1 MVLKGTPRS
10 LTQSS
15 TVFALLESVARKD
28 GALKGK
34 TYWGLFFLSSSF
46 GQVQAQDSEE
56 CTGFIEVDRTSFET
70 HGLHKVKPNQ
80 PGRQGYQNWWS
91 GNEMG

>member
-1 MVLKGTPRS
+1 MVSKGTPMS

-34 TYWGLFFLSSSF
+34 TYWGLFSYR
-46 GQVQAQDSEE
+46 VQLAKSRHR
-56 CTGFIEVDRTSFET
+56 TARSAPALLKSIE
-70 HGLHKVKPNQ
+70 HHLKHMACKK
-80 PGRQGYQNWWS
+80 
-91 GNEMG
+91 